1 MRHNAKKCCEFS
13 APYKMTVSTQRPG
26 LLQRTLA
33 RACDIRP
40 EETRATLASF
50 LLVLMLMGSYYILRP
65 VRDAMASDWSDAE
78 VSWLWTFTFFFSTIA
93 VSLYGGAVA
102 RIRFQRLVP
111 SVYGLFAASFVLFYL
126 GTQSLTDRVLLDK
139 AFYLWISVFS
149 LFHIS
154 VFWSFM
160 ADTFSKPQATR
171 LFGFIGAG
179 ASIGAIIGPAAAALL
194 VGDLGTDPLLLIA
207 SALIVLTLPIV
218 HWLQRLKLTDL
229 RNRELAVNTADL
241 QSIGGNPLA
250 GFSEFLNSRYLLGI
264 GLFIFFYT
272 SISSFV
278 YFELK
283 NLLTE
288 YDRETRSQIW
298 AAMDLAV
305 NSLTILV
312 AAFATGRM
320 ARHLGLP
327 FTLASVP
334 VLIGVGMLVLAATPM
349 VAVVVA
355 VQIIRRAGNYA
366 ISRPAREILFTA
378 VDREVRFKAKPVID
392 IVIYRGGDMLNA
404 WTFTALTQGLGLGLS
419 AVALVGVGIAAL
431 WAVTGIYLGRS
442 FMVMNPTESVPDAA
456 LKAE

>member
-1 MRHNAKKCCEFS
+1 
-13 APYKMTVSTQRPG
+13 
-26 LLQRTLA
+26 
-33 RACDIRP
+33 
-40 EETRATLASF
+40 
-50 LLVLMLMGSYYILRP
+50 MLMGSYYILRP
-65 VRDAMASDWSDAE
+65 VRDAMASDWTDAE

-93 VSLYGGAVA
+93 VSLYGGAVT
-102 RIRFQRLVP
+102 RIASSAWCPRSTACSP
-111 SVYGLFAASFVLFYL
+111 SASCCS
-126 GTQSLTDRVLLDK
+126 TSAPRPDRAVLLDK
-139 AFYLWISVFS
+139 AFYVWISLFS

-179 ASIGAIIGPAAAALL
+179 ASIGAIVGPAAAALL

-207 SALIVLTLPIV
+207 SALVVLTLPLVI
-218 HWLQRLKLTDL
+218 WLQHLKLTICTTRQSRRSGDL
-229 RNRELAVNTADL
+229 EY
-241 QSIGGNPLA
+241 IGGNPLA
-250 GFSEFLNSRYLLGI
+250 GFSEFLQSRYLLGI

-283 NLLTE
+283 NLLAD

-298 AAMDLAV
+298 ASMDLAV

-312 AAFATGRM
+312 AAFATGRIAKHM
-320 ARHLGLP
+320 GLS

-334 VLIGVGMLVLAATPM
+334 VLIGAGMLMLAAAPM

-366 ISRPAREILFTA
+366 ISRPAREMLFTA

-404 WTFTALTQGLGLGLS
+404 WAFTALTQGLGLGLA
-419 AVALVGVGIAAL
+419 AVALVGRGIAAL
-431 WAVTGIYLGRS
+431 WALPASTWAGSSRR
-442 FMVMNPTESVPDAA
+442 
-456 LKAE
+456 